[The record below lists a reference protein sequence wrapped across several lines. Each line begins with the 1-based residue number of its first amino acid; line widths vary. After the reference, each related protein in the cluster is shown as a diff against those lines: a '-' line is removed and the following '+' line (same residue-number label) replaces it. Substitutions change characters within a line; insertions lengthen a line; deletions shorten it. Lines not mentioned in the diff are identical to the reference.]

1 MIYTL
6 TLNPSIDYLV
16 NVDDFTLGKVNRGT
30 SDNKFPGGKGINVS
44 RVLKN
49 FEIDSICLGF
59 IGGFTGE
66 FIDNFLKTTGIKTDF
81 IKIAGDSRINV
92 KIKSSQET
100 ELNGSG
106 PKVSNDDLNKLF
118 NKLEKL
124 NSNDILVLAGSIQ
137 KSLPSNLY
145 FKIQKLLNKNVVKVI
160 VDTSGKPLLEAIK
173 LKPFLIKPNNHEIEE
188 IFNVKISN
196 DEELIHYGKELVHM
210 GAENVII
217 SLGSNGAILITKD
230 KVFKGNAPKGTVKNS
245 VGAGDSLVA
254 GFLSEYIK
262 EKNIVDSFKMG
273 IATGSASAF
282 SIDLC
287 TKNDVNNLLSEI
299 NIKEI

>member
-16 NVDDFTLGKVNRGT
+16 NVDDFTLGKVNRGI

-49 FEIDSICLGF
+49 FHKDSICLGF

-66 FIDNFLKTTGIKTDF
+66 FIDNFLKSTGVKTDF
-81 IKIAGDSRINV
+81 IKVSGDSRINV
-92 KIKSSQET
+92 KIKSSKET

-106 PKVSNDDLNKLF
+106 PEVSNDDLNKLF
-118 NKLEKL
+118 DKLDDL
-124 NSNDILVLAGSIQ
+124 NSEDILVLAGSIQ
-137 KSLPSNLY
+137 NSLPSDLY
-145 FKIQKLLNKNVVKVI
+145 LKIQKQLKLKGVKVL
-160 VDTSGKPLLEAIK
+160 VDTSGKPLLDAIK

-188 IFNVKISN
+188 IFNVEISN
-196 DEELIHYGKELVHM
+196 SDELIYYGKKLVHM

-217 SLGSNGAILITKD
+217 SLGGNGAILITEN
-230 KVFKGNAPKGTVKNS
+230 KVFKGNAPKGIVKNS

-262 EKNIVDSFKMG
+262 DKNIVNAFKMG

-282 SIDLC
+282 STDLC
-287 TKNDVNNLLSEI
+287 TKNDAINLLSEI
-299 NIKEI
+299 TIKEI

>member
-16 NVDDFTLGKVNRGT
+16 NVDDFTLGTVNRGI

-49 FEIDSICLGF
+49 FHKDSICLGF

-66 FIDNFLKTTGIKTDF
+66 FIDNFLKSTGVKTDF
-81 IKIAGDSRINV
+81 IKVSGDSRINV
-92 KIKSSQET
+92 KIKSSKET

-106 PKVSNDDLNKLF
+106 PEVSNDDLNKLF
-118 NKLEKL
+118 DKLDDL
-124 NSNDILVLAGSIQ
+124 NSEDILVLAGSIQ
-137 KSLPSNLY
+137 NSLPSDLY
-145 FKIQKLLNKNVVKVI
+145 LKIQKQLKLKGVKVI
-160 VDTSGKPLLEAIK
+160 VDTSGKPLLDAIK

-188 IFNVKISN
+188 IFNVEISN
-196 DEELIHYGKELVHM
+196 SDELIYYGKKLVHM

-217 SLGSNGAILITKD
+217 SLGGNGAVLITEN
-230 KVFKGNAPKGTVKNS
+230 KVFKGNAPKGIVKNS

-262 EKNIVDSFKMG
+262 DKNIVNAFKMG

-282 SIDLC
+282 STDLC
-287 TKNDVNNLLSEI
+287 TKNDAINLLSEI
-299 NIKEI
+299 TIKEI